1 MTETTSRTPPRGL
14 ALLLACLV
22 PGLGQ
27 LVLGRTRRGAVLMT
41 IGLLGGPALL
51 ALALA
56 PPGRAT
62 LIALLAVAGVTLLAL
77 VVGVIDVLVRS
88 PYDGLAEPWSAR
100 GVTWAFVGLGVLGLL
115 AGLGAML
122 WVRAH
127 ALEAFVVPSA
137 SMAPAIEDGDRI
149 LVEKTMPFDR
159 PLRRGD
165 IVVYRPPGESDG
177 RKFVKRIVGLPG
189 DQVGTDGHVVSP
201 DHCWVEGDNT
211 ENSKDSRAH
220 GEVRL
225 DAIVGRAVYRYWPP
239 SRLGVL
245 AGEPA
250 PASPGEGQER
260 R

>member
-1 MTETTSRTPPRGL
+1 MTDTVPRTPPRAL

-22 PGLGQ
+22 PGMGQ

-41 IGLLGGPALL
+41 VGLLGGPTLL

-62 LIALLAVAGVTLLAL
+62 LLALLAVAGVTLLAL

-88 PYDGLAEPWSAR
+88 PHDGLAEPWSTR
-100 GVTWAFVGLGVLGLL
+100 GVTAALVGLGLLGLV

-127 ALEAFVVPSA
+127 ALEAFEVSSSSMVPTLE
-137 SMAPAIEDGDRI
+137 PGDRI

-165 IVVYRPPGESDG
+165 IVVYEPPGEPEG
-177 RKFVKRIVGLPG
+177 RRFVKRIVGLPG
-189 DQVGTDGHVVSP
+189 DRVGAEGHVVPP
-201 DHCWVEGDNT
+201 DHCWVEGDGR
-211 ENSKDSRAH
+211 ESSRDSRAH

-225 DAIVGRAVYRYWPP
+225 DALVGRALYRYWPVA
-239 SRLGVL
+239 RLGVL
-245 AGEPA
+245 TEAAA
-250 PASPGEGQER
+250 PPSEGSR
-260 R
+260 